1 MATTVRARGVPIPA
15 SAVRGG
21 MVASASSR
29 AAGAPAR
36 PRGHARAGRSHRVW
50 VEVAAGF
57 RGADR
62 RAVTPRARIHG
73 GDAEAFE
80 AVARARLASRVRAR
94 SRSAL
99 RASSSASTA
108 TSASA
113 EPPGAHHDDERLSA
127 LRRSLR
133 VIDTAALMVGAEDPD
148 APVPEI
154 VGGKEFLIPPSQVLA
169 HSMDEVDQ
177 SLPATRSSVESDKF
191 LENVFGNI
199 SASGDDVAHGSKAEE
214 WEAALIIT
222 GTAVG
227 GGSLA
232 LPYFCAAGGFFP
244 ALAFLLV
251 AYGLLL
257 GSALVLVEP
266 TIRVWEDNPSAA
278 VSMHSV
284 VRTYL
289 GERWGVAAGITFWV
303 LINCTLVSQ
312 LAKCGELT
320 AVFAG
325 FDAASAGAG
334 AGGFGSVVNG
344 IWVGRFGA
352 VAAAF
357 AIAFAAFDP
366 SVGKI
371 NACATAGLFLGFLLA
386 LVFGIGGV
394 DPTLLVAGNLVA
406 AAPALPAIAQTMTY
420 AEAIPTVVDMCR
432 GSRVKVQRV
441 LALGSLG
448 PAVMYALWLAVTL
461 GRASLADFAASGGDL
476 AAKILAEGGPLGCA
490 TAAIATCASVSTLIG
505 CYLALSR
512 FHADTFKLN
521 LSRRNVKLVGITV
534 LPSLLVSMKGPE
546 MYHLMIKF
554 AGTVPVAFLWGVMP
568 PLVYWKMLKGEG
580 KLTVRWAVYLAAGT
594 LGSAVAMAIGAR
606 SM

>member
-21 MVASASSR
+21 TVASASSR

-227 GGSLA
+227 GAVWLCRTSAPRGVFSRRSR
-232 LPYFCAAGGFFP
+232 FCSSRTGFFS
-244 ALAFLLV
+244 
-251 AYGLLL
+251 G
-257 GSALVLVEP
+257 
-266 TIRVWEDNPSAA
+266 R
-278 VSMHSV
+278 
-284 VRTYL
+284 
-289 GERWGVAAGITFWV
+289 RWF
-303 LINCTLVSQ
+303 
-312 LAKCGELT
+312 
-320 AVFAG
+320 
-325 FDAASAGAG
+325 
-334 AGGFGSVVNG
+334 
-344 IWVGRFGA
+344 
-352 VAAAF
+352 
-357 AIAFAAFDP
+357 
-366 SVGKI
+366 
-371 NACATAGLFLGFLLA
+371 
-386 LVFGIGGV
+386 
-394 DPTLLVAGNLVA
+394 
-406 AAPALPAIAQTMTY
+406 
-420 AEAIPTVVDMCR
+420 
-432 GSRVKVQRV
+432 
-441 LALGSLG
+441 
-448 PAVMYALWLAVTL
+448 
-461 GRASLADFAASGGDL
+461 
-476 AAKILAEGGPLGCA
+476 
-490 TAAIATCASVSTLIG
+490 
-505 CYLALSR
+505 
-512 FHADTFKLN
+512 
-521 LSRRNVKLVGITV
+521 
-534 LPSLLVSMKGPE
+534 
-546 MYHLMIKF
+546 
-554 AGTVPVAFLWGVMP
+554 
-568 PLVYWKMLKGEG
+568 
-580 KLTVRWAVYLAAGT
+580 
-594 LGSAVAMAIGAR
+594 
-606 SM
+606 

>member
-21 MVASASSR
+21 MVASGSSR

-113 EPPGAHHDDERLSA
+113 EPPGAHHDDERQSA

-133 VIDTAALMVGAEDPD
+133 VIDTATLMAVAEDPD

-154 VGGKEFLIPPSQVLA
+154 VGGKEFLIPPSEVLA

-191 LENVFGNI
+191 LENADI
-199 SASGDDVAHGSKAEE
+199 SVSGDDVAHGSKAEE

-284 VRTYL
+284 TRTYL
-289 GERWGVAAGITFWV
+289 GERWGLAAGVTFWV

-325 FDAASAGAG
+325 FDVAGAG
-334 AGGFGSVVNG
+334 AGAGAYG

-352 VAAAF
+352 IAAAF

-366 SVGKI
+366 NVGKI

-394 DPTLLVAGNLVA
+394 NPSLLVAGNLVA

-432 GSRVKVQRV
+432 GSRVKVRRV

-534 LPSLLVSMKGPE
+534 LPSLLLSMKGPE

-580 KLTVRWAVYLAAGT
+580 KLTVRWAVYLALGT
-594 LGSAVAMAIGAR
+594 LGSALAMAIGAR